1 MVRTDWDRL
10 LSVNASS
17 LTDEEIED
25 LFPAV
30 VRCDAE
36 EIADIHG
43 LRTLVRLS
51 QEMLTYKDNQISKN
65 KIIFIDEIKL
75 FLLIIYTHFLFS
87 SIIYMIIILTDHGT
101 TAVKQENDD
110 FIDTDLKKHSD
121 AQGKSEK
128 VKTLMAELENLD
140 KENESLKEQLTTL
153 KDEMEDA
160 TEKMNEVTEELRL
173 AQIKIVEY
181 KEKIL
186 KLEQENAALVIQIE
200 ELTVQQVDRDK
211 LLDEFGVAID
221 ARISEWK
228 DVLDEKDMEITRL
241 KESLSHSLM
250 QSITS
255 VKEENKTQI
264 VQLNDEIVRR
274 DAIIAELQTKL
285 SEAVVEI
292 NESAALIEKLKGET
306 HGSVKSDKRKEQKN
320 LLKKIQIANEKI
332 SNLENVL
339 SQAQD
344 DATSQSSKLCEV
356 LSTLKKYED
365 GNQALAK
372 ALNEIKE
379 LKIKIDHKNEHIEDL
394 ANVINKL
401 EMLNSYQEME
411 ILTLREKL
419 GIPEDESISIK
430 NVVTKRKE
438 ESKKMEELIQ
448 QNKSLIEE
456 NLELKSDIR
465 MLKYKLSKSEKLDI
479 SNNLDNSS
487 NQFLHSTKLMESENM
502 KISSKIDISEV
513 NQNIQIL
520 IEENE
525 ALRTGMHEIM
535 DSIRNQDGKSEVE
548 IQSSTLER
556 LLEALDVRHL
566 AGWYHPAMRLQE
578 HLNVY
583 YYVIY
588 RKELQRKDNILQDL
602 AVNKDIDFEKLYE
615 KHGEDE
621 VITMYLAEM
630 KVLQMAYKN
639 ETEEWEKQKDLL
651 VQENNELTDE
661 IDGLKKQLEIYKKNW
676 QIIEDGD
683 DEAQK
688 AFAAKTTEYA
698 NTANEIIVM
707 NRKNASLQQLLNKET
722 NRLYEYQKE
731 IIKKESDFN
740 KTLTEANKYS
750 KTLLSEISLLQSNL
764 YNSVSAIVHNEL
776 KEKYEELNIRHHAL
790 LETVMVSPS
799 SNEIL
804 SLKTEIEAIRQ
815 EKRQLIEDSRKTD
828 YESDDYLQ
836 QRLKEIETKEL
847 IERQRADQMAR
858 LLEISQTQLTKYEDN
873 VKQLSISNSELQER
887 LIEIHKTLSKKITLQ
902 ETVQT
907 DDNHI
912 QELQNEKKQLFIENK
927 SLKKMLHISEEE
939 ARLQYSLNSLQT
951 LELDS
956 LRHQILDLQA
966 VSEDK
971 ATISRLDFE
980 LTSKKIS
987 EMELSTQKTR
997 LQNELSCAQ
1006 EEFNN
1011 LKQKYEEMHSYVQDY
1026 RKQCDNRCKYYID
1039 IIYFLQCQY
1048 AGSTS
1053 ISTLEKVITLAAKLK
1068 IDRQNIDAEL
1078 QNAKKCHEDIQYEQQ
1093 YLSARL
1099 AIVERL
1105 KDMLEHQIG
1114 AGSVQ
1119 NIMEHYAETSQQTLS
1134 DFKYK
1139 RRITHLEYELQIA
1152 NSKFNEYESVI
1163 NSMEQDMLNIQRAW
1177 CPQQEH
1183 QTRITIPNFETK
1195 SIQVTMETQVVSV
1208 QTDPYICCLNK
1219 KVDETAKETDKE
1231 INKETNKETVI
1242 FQDIQEP
1249 IKSSEFIKSSETT
1262 EKTFREVGNNT
1273 EKSTSSAMLNEQLDQ
1288 ALKLASEHS
1297 AMLVKCESQLSEY
1310 KSKVDALNKV
1320 ITEKDSQYQAKVDTL
1335 NKAIEEKDSHLA
1347 QKQNVLDELMTQPRV
1362 ASTDCAL
1369 KSMINSL
1376 QKLINQKEETIL
1388 RYQNLLK
1395 EDRDEH
1401 SRAASR
1407 FQDEI
1412 KNLHDHILAMQGK
1425 IQKSEDSVVTIKN
1438 VFEKPSTF
1446 DETTAR
1452 SNVVQEEE
1460 IARLHE
1466 KVSTFEAELNISKEL
1481 SERWHRLAEERLKHM
1496 DCMRERLEQQH
1507 KNELESYRSEL
1518 NKWHSEADVLRQQLS
1533 ENRMLLTKGNIS
1545 LMKELQDKDDKIHEL
1560 TLICQQLQ
1568 NEVELIESANRSH
1581 QVMVHTRG
1589 DMKIHESTHN
1599 NQRDQIQ
1606 QQNQMDVLRRQLQSL
1621 MEKEKIYKNEIT
1633 DLKQQLSRRYM
1644 AIKAQERKT
1653 SQREMQLERK
1663 VTTLEE
1669 ELHKT
1674 KTQLDRENLAQGAKR
1689 AKTAE
1694 ELLLWEK
1701 QKKWQQTAEKLKE
1714 KLKEKT
1720 DEYEK
1725 LLANYEKLRSVVS
1738 CMEREKWH
1746 LRSKLKV
1753 ESDTV
1758 SGRPI
1763 SNIQYN
1769 TVEEQL
1775 EKECR
1780 ILRERVKE
1788 LTDRLEKESNEHL
1801 MLEIAEL
1808 KRHNTAL
1815 EAVSQV
1821 SILII
1826 LYFYCEC
1833 TIFITFYYNAILQ
1846 GNTNVISQ
1854 LEKLEMTKDVL
1865 EKMNLKLESENFELR
1880 LELERA
1886 NSDTPGLRE
1895 KVEHLEKYIQLLK
1908 AEKSSDSTPRSSEK
1922 ELPESNKKSIFE
1934 MEKTIFTLKR
1944 IIEKLQAENKRLK
1957 FNSKKTHLLVNKGKT
1972 NIIEGSTL
1980 FQRQYEE
1987 SQKRVISL
1995 EADLRLAEQRVIML
2009 ESAHKEDDNG
2019 DFRIL
2024 KQQLIHKSE
2033 LLNKVKQLLTRAAIN
2048 EKTLRQRVQQLESK
2062 QTLSVIPECYV
2073 TPSTPQ

>member
-30 VRCDAE
+30 VRCDVD

-51 QEMLTYKDNQISKN
+51 QEMLTYKDNQV
-65 KIIFIDEIKL
+65 EA
-75 FLLIIYTHFLFS
+75 LLIECGELKE
-87 SIIYMIIILTDHGT
+87 MIASLRPETAKRKIKDRGT
-101 TAVKQENDD
+101 TAVKQENDG
-110 FIDTDLKKHSD
+110 FIRDTDLKKHSD
-121 AQGKSEK
+121 TQGKSEK

-339 SQAQD
+339 SQTQD

-448 QNKSLIEE
+448 QNKNLIEE

-578 HLNVY
+578 HLNV
-583 YYVIY
+583 VQGSNAELRSQLKTL

-621 VITMYLAEM
+621 VITMYLTEM

-639 ETEEWEKQKDLL
+639 ETEEWGKQKDLL
-651 VQENNELTDE
+651 IQENNELTDE

-731 IIKKESDFN
+731 TIKKESDFN

-790 LETVMVSPS
+790 LETVMVSPN

-927 SLKKMLHISEEE
+927 NLKKMLHISEEE

-1105 KDMLEHQIG
+1105 KDMLEQQIG

-1195 SIQVTMETQVVSV
+1195 SIQVTIETQVVSV

-1231 INKETNKETVI
+1231 TNKETNKEINKETNKKTVI

-1249 IKSSEFIKSSETT
+1249 IKSSELIKSSETT

-1273 EKSTSSAMLNEQLDQ
+1273 EESNPSSMLNEQLDQ

-1320 ITEKDSQYQAKVDTL
+1320 ITEKDSQYQAKLDTL

-1369 KSMINSL
+1369 KSTINSL

-1407 FQDEI
+1407 FQEEI

-1425 IQKSEDSVVTIKN
+1425 IQKSEDSVITIKN

-1452 SNVVQEEE
+1452 SSVVQEEE

-1507 KNELESYRSEL
+1507 KNELESYRDEL

-1560 TLICQQLQ
+1560 TLVCQQLQ

-1581 QVMVHTRG
+1581 QVMIHTRG
-1589 DMKIHESTHN
+1589 DMKIHESMHN
-1599 NQRDQIQ
+1599 NQRDQI

-1644 AIKAQERKT
+1644 AIKAQEKKT

-1674 KTQLDRENLAQGAKR
+1674 KTQLDRENLAQEAKR

-1753 ESDTV
+1753 ESDTA
-1758 SGRPI
+1758 SGRLI

-1815 EAVSQV
+1815 EAVSQ
-1821 SILII
+1821 
-1826 LYFYCEC
+1826 
-1833 TIFITFYYNAILQ
+1833 
-1846 GNTNVISQ
+1846 GNSNVISQ

-1880 LELERA
+1880 LELKRA

-1972 NIIEGSTL
+1972 NIIEGNTL

-1995 EADLRLAEQRVIML
+1995 EADLRLAEQRVTML

-2033 LLNKVKQLLTRAAIN
+2033 LLNKVKQLLTKAAIN

>member
-17 LTDEEIED
+17 LTDEEIEN

-51 QEMLTYKDNQISKN
+51 QEMLTYKDNQV
-65 KIIFIDEIKL
+65 EA
-75 FLLIIYTHFLFS
+75 LLIECGELKE
-87 SIIYMIIILTDHGT
+87 MIASLRPE
-101 TAVKQENDD
+101 TAKRK
-110 FIDTDLKKHSD
+110 IKHNF
-121 AQGKSEK
+121 
-128 VKTLMAELENLD
+128 NLD
-140 KENESLKEQLTTL
+140 KKNESLKEQLTTL

-274 DAIIAELQTKL
+274 DTNIAELQTKL

-379 LKIKIDHKNEHIEDL
+379 LKIKIDYKNEHIEDL
-394 ANVINKL
+394 ANVINKV

-578 HLNVY
+578 HLNV
-583 YYVIY
+583 VQGSSAELRSQLKTL

-602 AVNKDIDFEKLYE
+602 AVNKDIDFDKLYE

-698 NTANEIIVM
+698 NTANEIIIM

-887 LIEIHKTLSKKITLQ
+887 LIEIHKTLSQKITLQ

-1078 QNAKKCHEDIQYEQQ
+1078 QNAKKCHEGIQYEQQ

-1105 KDMLEHQIG
+1105 KDMLEQQIG

-1119 NIMEHYAETSQQTLS
+1119 NIMEHYAETSHQTLS

-1231 INKETNKETVI
+1231 INKETNKEIVI

-1249 IKSSEFIKSSETT
+1249 IKSSELIKSSETT

-1347 QKQNVLDELMTQPRV
+1347 QKQSVLDELMTQPRV

-1369 KSMINSL
+1369 KSTINSL

-1425 IQKSEDSVVTIKN
+1425 IQKSEDSGVTIKN

-1606 QQNQMDVLRRQLQSL
+1606 QQNQIDVLRRQLQSL

-1644 AIKAQERKT
+1644 AIKTQEKKT

-1674 KTQLDRENLAQGAKR
+1674 KTQLDRENLAQEAKR

-1808 KRHNTAL
+1808 KQHNTAL

-1957 FNSKKTHLLVNKGKT
+1957 FNSKKTHLLVNKEKT

-1995 EADLRLAEQRVIML
+1995 EADLRLAEQRVFML

>member
-1 MVRTDWDRL
+1 MVRTDWDRI

-30 VRCDAE
+30 VRCDVD

-51 QEMLTYKDNQISKN
+51 QEMLTYKDNQV
-65 KIIFIDEIKL
+65 EA
-75 FLLIIYTHFLFS
+75 LLLECGELKETIASLRPE
-87 SIIYMIIILTDHGT
+87 
-101 TAVKQENDD
+101 TAKRKTKD
-110 FIDTDLKKHSD
+110 DLKRHSD

-140 KENESLKEQLTTL
+140 KESESLKKQLTTL
-153 KDEMEDA
+153 KNEMEDA
-160 TEKMNEVTEELRL
+160 TEKIDEVTEELRL
-173 AQIKIVEY
+173 AQIKSIEY

-200 ELTVQQVDRDK
+200 ELTAQQVDRDK
-211 LLDEFGVAID
+211 LLDEFGIAID

-228 DVLDEKDMEITRL
+228 GILDEKDMEITRL
-241 KESLSHSLM
+241 KESLSHFLM

-274 DAIIAELQTKL
+274 DAIISELQTKL

-306 HGSVKSDKRKEQKN
+306 HKSAKSDKRKEQKN
-320 LLKKIQIANEKI
+320 LLKRIQIANEKI
-332 SNLENVL
+332 SNLENAL

-356 LSTLKKYED
+356 LSTLKEYED

-379 LKIKIDHKNEHIEDL
+379 LRIKIDQKNEHIEDL

-419 GIPEDESISIK
+419 GIPESESISIK
-430 NVVTKRKE
+430 SVVAKRKE
-438 ESKKMEELIQ
+438 ESKKMEEFIQ
-448 QNKSLIEE
+448 QNKNLIEE

-465 MLKYKLSKSEKLDI
+465 MLKYKLNKSEKLDI
-479 SNNLDNSS
+479 SNSLGDSS
-487 NQFLHSTKLMESENM
+487 NQFLHSTKLVEAENLQ
-502 KISSKIDISEV
+502 ISSKIDISEV

-578 HLNVY
+578 HLNV
-583 YYVIY
+583 VQGSNAELRSQLKML

-602 AVNKDIDFEKLYE
+602 AANKDIDFEKLYE

-630 KVLQMAYKN
+630 KALQMAYKN
-639 ETEEWEKQKDLL
+639 ETEEWEKQKDLII
-651 VQENNELTDE
+651 QENNELKDE

-688 AFAAKTTEYA
+688 AFATKTKEYA
-698 NTANEIIVM
+698 DIANEIIVK
-707 NRKNASLQQLLNKET
+707 NRKNASLRQLLNKET

-740 KTLTEANKYS
+740 RTLTEANKYS
-750 KTLLSEISLLQSNL
+750 KMLLSEISLLQSNL
-764 YNSVSAIVHNEL
+764 YNSVSLIVHNEL
-776 KEKYEELNIRHHAL
+776 KEKYGELNIRHHVL

-799 SNEIL
+799 SNEIS
-804 SLKTEIEAIRQ
+804 SLKSEIEAIRW
-815 EKRQLIEDSRKTD
+815 EKNQLIDDSRKTD
-828 YESDDYLQ
+828 YENNDSLQ
-836 QRLKEIETKEL
+836 QKLKEIEAKEL
-847 IERQRADQMAR
+847 IGRQRADKMAR

-873 VKQLSISNSELQER
+873 VKQLSVSNSELQER
-887 LIEIHKTLSKKITLQ
+887 LIEVHKALSQKITLQ
-902 ETVQT
+902 EIIQS
-907 DDNHI
+907 DDNRT
-912 QELQNEKKQLFIENK
+912 QELQNENKQLFIENK
-927 SLKKMLHISEEE
+927 NLKKMLQISEEE

-987 EMELSTQKTR
+987 EMELSTQKAR
-997 LQNELSCAQ
+997 LENELSCVQ
-1006 EEFNN
+1006 EELNT
-1011 LKQKYEEMHSYVQDY
+1011 LKNKYEEMRGYVRDY
-1026 RKQCDNRCKYYID
+1026 RKQCDNRCKYYVD

-1078 QNAKKCHEDIQYEQQ
+1078 QNAKKCHEDNKYEQQ
-1093 YLSARL
+1093 YLSVRL
-1099 AIVERL
+1099 EIVERL
-1105 KDMLEHQIG
+1105 KDILEQQIG

-1139 RRITHLEYELQIA
+1139 RKITHLEHELQIA

-1163 NSMEQDMLNIQRAW
+1163 NSMEQDMLNNQRAW

-1208 QTDPYICCLNK
+1208 QTDPYICCLNNK
-1219 KVDETAKETDKE
+1219 NGDTPKETEKKTDEE
-1231 INKETNKETVI
+1231 IVI
-1242 FQDIQEP
+1242 FKDIP
-1249 IKSSEFIKSSETT
+1249 KPIKSSETT
-1262 EKTFREVGNNT
+1262 GKTFREVGNNT
-1273 EKSTSSAMLNEQLDQ
+1273 EESASSTILNEQLNQ
-1288 ALKLASEHS
+1288 ALKLASERS
-1297 AMLVKCESQLSEY
+1297 AMLVKCESQLAEY

-1320 ITEKDSQYQAKVDTL
+1320 IMEKDLQHQAKVDTL
-1335 NKAIEEKDSHLA
+1335 NKAIEERNLQYVTKVDTLSKTIEEKDSHLA
-1347 QKQNVLDELMTQPRV
+1347 QKQNVLDELMIQPRV
-1362 ASTDCAL
+1362 TNIDCADKLAL
-1369 KSMINSL
+1369 KSTINSL

-1388 RYQNLLK
+1388 RYQKLLK

-1401 SRAASR
+1401 SQAACR

-1412 KNLHDHILAMQGK
+1412 KSLHDHILAMQSK
-1425 IQKSEDSVVTIKN
+1425 IRKNEDSVVTVKN
-1438 VFEKPSTF
+1438 VFEKTSTF

-1452 SNVVQEEE
+1452 SSAVQEEE

-1481 SERWHRLAEERLKHM
+1481 SERWHRLAEERLKYM
-1496 DCMRERLEQQH
+1496 DRMRERLEQQH
-1507 KNELESYRSEL
+1507 KNELDSYRGES
-1518 NKWHSEADVLRQQLS
+1518 NKWQSEADVLRQQLS

-1545 LMKELQDKDDKIHEL
+1545 LMKELQDKDDKIYEL
-1560 TLICQQLQ
+1560 TLACQQLQ

-1581 QVMVHTRG
+1581 QVTIHTRG
-1589 DMKIHESTHN
+1589 DMKTHESMHN
-1599 NQRDQIQ
+1599 IHRDQIQ
-1606 QQNQMDVLRRQLQSL
+1606 QQTQIDVLRRQLQSL
-1621 MEKEKIYKNEIT
+1621 IEKEKMYKNEIA

-1644 AIKAQERKT
+1644 AIKSQEKKT
-1653 SQREMQLERK
+1653 SQREIQLERK
-1663 VTTLEE
+1663 VATLEE

-1674 KTQLDRENLAQGAKR
+1674 KTQLNREYLAQEAKR

-1694 ELLLWEK
+1694 ELSLWEK

-1714 KLKEKT
+1714 KLKERT
-1720 DEYEK
+1720 NEYEK
-1725 LLANYEKLRSVVS
+1725 LLANHEKLRSVVS

-1746 LRSKLKV
+1746 LKSKLKL

-1758 SGRPI
+1758 SGISSGRPI
-1763 SNIQYN
+1763 SSTLHN

-1801 MLEIAEL
+1801 MLEVAEL
-1808 KRHNTAL
+1808 KRHNAAL
-1815 EAVSQV
+1815 EAVS
-1821 SILII
+1821 
-1826 LYFYCEC
+1826 
-1833 TIFITFYYNAILQ
+1833 Q

-1895 KVEHLEKYIQLLK
+1895 KVEHLEKYITLLK
-1908 AEKSSDSTPRSSEK
+1908 AEKSSDSSPRSSEK
-1922 ELPESNKKSIFE
+1922 ELPESNNKKSTFE

-1957 FNSKKTHLLVNKGKT
+1957 LNSKKTHLLVNKGKK
-1972 NIIEGSTL
+1972 NITEGDTL

-1995 EADLRLAEQRVIML
+1995 EADLRLAEQRVAML
-2009 ESAHKEDDNG
+2009 EKAHKEDDNG

-2033 LLNKVKQLLTRAAIN
+2033 LLNKVKQLLTRAAKN
-2048 EKTLRQRVQQLESK
+2048 EKTLRQRVQQLESE
-2062 QTLSVIPECYV
+2062 QTLSVIPEYYV
-2073 TPSTPQ
+2073 TPPTPQ

>member
-1 MVRTDWDRL
+1 MVRTDWDRI

-25 LFPAV
+25 LFPTV
-30 VRCDAE
+30 VRCDVD

-51 QEMLTYKDNQISKN
+51 QEMLTYKDNQVEALLLECGELKETIASLRPETAKR
-65 KIIFIDEIKL
+65 KL
-75 FLLIIYTHFLFS
+75 K
-87 SIIYMIIILTDHGT
+87 DRG
-101 TAVKQENDD
+101 AVKQENDG
-110 FIDTDLKKHSD
+110 FARDTDLRGHSD
-121 AQGKSEK
+121 SQDKSKK

-140 KENESLKEQLTTL
+140 KENEILKEQLTTL
-153 KDEMEDA
+153 RDEMEDA
-160 TEKMNEVTEELRL
+160 TEKMNEMTEELCS
-173 AQIKIVEY
+173 AQVKTVEY

-200 ELTVQQVDRDK
+200 EVTAQQIDRDK
-211 LLDEFGVAID
+211 MLDEFGVAID
-221 ARISEWK
+221 ARITEWK
-228 DVLDEKDMEITRL
+228 GVLDEKDMEIARL

-250 QSITS
+250 QSVTS
-255 VKEENKTQI
+255 AKEENKTHI
-264 VQLNDEIVRR
+264 THLNDEVARR

-292 NESAALIEKLKGET
+292 NESAALIEKLKGDAHE
-306 HGSVKSDKRKEQKN
+306 SVKGDKRKEQKS

-332 SNLENVL
+332 SKLENAL

-344 DATSQSSKLCEV
+344 DATSQSSKLCEA

-394 ANVINKL
+394 TNVINKL

-419 GIPEDESISIK
+419 GIPEDESISIES
-430 NVVTKRKE
+430 VVAKRKE
-438 ESKKMEELIQ
+438 ESKKIEELIR
-448 QNKSLIEE
+448 QNKNLVEE
-456 NLELKSDIR
+456 NLELKSDMR
-465 MLKYKLSKSEKLDI
+465 VLKYKLSKSEKIIDI
-479 SNNLDNSS
+479 SDNLDDYS
-487 NQFLHSTKLMESENM
+487 NQFLHSTKLIESEN
-502 KISSKIDISEV
+502 IHLSSKTDISEV
-513 NQNIQIL
+513 NQSIQIL

-578 HLNVY
+578 HLNV
-583 YYVIY
+583 IQGSNAELRSQLKLL
-588 RKELQRKDNILQDL
+588 RKELRRKDNILQNL
-602 AVNKDIDFEKLYE
+602 AANKDIDFEKLYE
-615 KHGEDE
+615 KHGEDDA
-621 VITMYLAEM
+621 ITMYLTEM
-630 KVLQMAYKN
+630 KALQVAYKN
-639 ETEEWEKQKDLL
+639 ETEEWEKQKDSLI
-651 VQENNELTDE
+651 QENNELKDE

-683 DEAQK
+683 DEAQR
-688 AFAAKTTEYA
+688 AFVAKTREYA
-698 NTANEIIVM
+698 DATNEIIVM
-707 NRKNASLQQLLNKET
+707 NRKNDSLQQLLNKET

-731 IIKKESDFN
+731 IIKKEGYFN
-740 KTLTEANKYS
+740 KTLTEASKYS

-764 YNSVSAIVHNEL
+764 CNSVSVIIHNEL
-776 KEKYEELNIRHHAL
+776 KEKYEELSIRHHAL
-790 LETVMVSPS
+790 LEIVIVSPN
-799 SNEIL
+799 SNEIS

-815 EKRQLIEDSRKTD
+815 EKTQLIEDFRKVD
-828 YESDDYLQ
+828 DCGSDDSLQ
-836 QRLKEIETKEL
+836 QRLKQIEAKEL
-847 IERQRADQMAR
+847 TERQRADQMAR
-858 LLEISQTQLTKYEDN
+858 LLDISQTQLTKYEDS
-873 VKQLSISNSELQER
+873 VKQLSNSNSELQER
-887 LIEIHKTLSKKITLQ
+887 LIEVHKTLSEKIALQ

-907 DDNHI
+907 DDNRI
-912 QELQNEKKQLFIENK
+912 QELQKEKTQLFIENE
-927 SLKKMLHISEEE
+927 SLKKMLQISEEE

-987 EMELSTQKTR
+987 EMELSAEKTR
-997 LQNELSCAQ
+997 LQNELSCVRQ
-1006 EEFNN
+1006 ELDNSN
-1011 LKQKYEEMHSYVQDY
+1011 RKYEEMRGYVQDY
-1026 RKQCDNRCKYYID
+1026 RKQCDSRCRYYID

-1048 AGSTS
+1048 VGSTS
-1053 ISTLEKVITLAAKLK
+1053 ISALEKVITLAAKLK
-1068 IDRQNIDAEL
+1068 RDRQNIDEEM
-1078 QNAKKCHEDIQYEQQ
+1078 QKTKNCHEDVKYEQQ
-1093 YLSARL
+1093 CLSARL
-1099 AIVERL
+1099 EIVERL
-1105 KDMLEHQIG
+1105 KDMLEQQIG

-1119 NIMEHYAETSQQTLS
+1119 NIMEHYAATSQQTLS

-1139 RRITHLEYELQIA
+1139 RRIAHLEHELQIA

-1163 NSMEQDMLNIQRAW
+1163 NSMEQDMLNIQKAW

-1183 QTRITIPNFETK
+1183 QTRITTPNFETK
-1195 SIQVTMETQVVSV
+1195 FTQVTMETQVVSV
-1208 QTDPYICCLNK
+1208 QTDPYICCLNG
-1219 KVDETAKETDKE
+1219 KVKD
-1231 INKETNKETVI
+1231 TNKETVVSK
-1242 FQDIQEP
+1242 DIQKS
-1249 IKSSEFIKSSETT
+1249 IKLNGTT
-1262 EKTFREVGNNT
+1262 EKTYREVGNNT
-1273 EKSTSSAMLNEQLDQ
+1273 EESAISEIPNEQMDQ
-1288 ALKLASEHS
+1288 ALKLASERS
-1297 AMLVKCESQLSEY
+1297 AMLVKCESQLAEY
-1310 KSKVDALNKV
+1310 KAKVDALNKA
-1320 ITEKDSQYQAKVDTL
+1320 ITEKDSQYRANVVTLNKAIEERNVQYQTRIDTL

-1347 QKQNVLDELMTQPRV
+1347 QKQSVHDELVSQPRV
-1362 ASTDCAL
+1362 ANTDCADKLAL
-1369 KSMINSL
+1369 KSTINSL
-1376 QKLINQKEETIL
+1376 QKLITQKEETIL

-1412 KNLHDHILAMQGK
+1412 KSLHDHILAMQGK
-1425 IQKSEDSVVTIKN
+1425 IRKTEDPVVIMKN
-1438 VFEKPSTF
+1438 AFEKTPTF
-1446 DETTAR
+1446 DETATR
-1452 SNVVQEEE
+1452 SSAAQEEE
-1460 IARLHE
+1460 IARLRE
-1466 KVSTFEAELNISKEL
+1466 KVSTFEAELNISREL

-1496 DCMRERLEQQH
+1496 DRMRERSEQQH
-1507 KNELESYRSEL
+1507 KNELESYRGEL
-1518 NKWHSEADVLRQQLS
+1518 NKWQSEADVLRQQLS

-1545 LMKELQDKDDKIHEL
+1545 LMKELQDKDDKVHEL
-1560 TLICQQLQ
+1560 TLACQQLE
-1568 NEVELIESANRSH
+1568 NEVELIESANRPH
-1581 QVMVHTRG
+1581 QMIVHSRG
-1589 DMKIHESTHN
+1589 DMKVHEITHSSH
-1599 NQRDQIQ
+1599 RDQMQ

-1621 MEKEKIYKNEIT
+1621 MEKEKMYKCEIT

-1644 AIKAQERKT
+1644 AVKTQEKKT
-1653 SQREMQLERK
+1653 SQRETQLERK
-1663 VTTLEE
+1663 VASLEE

-1674 KTQLDRENLAQGAKR
+1674 KTQLDREYLAQEAKR

-1694 ELLLWEK
+1694 ELSLWEK

-1725 LLANYEKLRSVVS
+1725 LLTNYEKLRSVVS

-1746 LRSKLKV
+1746 LRSKLKL
-1753 ESDTV
+1753 ESDTISGTS

-1763 SNIQYN
+1763 SNIQSN
-1769 TVEEQL
+1769 VEEQL

-1780 ILRERVKE
+1780 LLRERVKE

-1815 EAVSQV
+1815 EAVSQ
-1821 SILII
+1821 
-1826 LYFYCEC
+1826 
-1833 TIFITFYYNAILQ
+1833 
-1846 GNTNVISQ
+1846 GNTCVINQ

-1880 LELERA
+1880 LELEKS
-1886 NSDTPGLRE
+1886 NSDAPGLRE
-1895 KVEHLEKYIQLLK
+1895 KIEHLEKYIKLLK
-1908 AEKSSDSTPRSSEK
+1908 VEKSSDSTPRSSEK
-1922 ELPESNKKSIFE
+1922 ELPESSNKKSTFE

-1957 FNSKKTHLLVNKGKT
+1957 FNSKKNHFLGKT
-1972 NIIEGSTL
+1972 NIIEGDTL

-1987 SQKRVISL
+1987 SQTRVVSL
-1995 EADLRLAEQRVIML
+1995 EADLQLAEQRIAML
-2009 ESAHKEDDNG
+2009 EKAQKEDDNG
-2019 DFRIL
+2019 DLRIL
-2024 KQQLIHKSE
+2024 KQQLSHKSE
-2033 LLNKVKQLLTRAAIN
+2033 LLDKVKQLLTRAAIN

-2062 QTLSVIPECYV
+2062 QTLSTIPECYV
-2073 TPSTPQ
+2073 TPPTPQ

>member
-1 MVRTDWDRL
+1 MVRTDWDRI

-30 VRCDAE
+30 VRCDVD
-36 EIADIHG
+36 EIADTHG

-51 QEMLTYKDNQISKN
+51 QEMLTYKDNQVEALLLECGELKETIASLRPETAKR
-65 KIIFIDEIKL
+65 KIKDRGMV
-75 FLLIIYTHFLFS
+75 
-87 SIIYMIIILTDHGT
+87 SI
-101 TAVKQENDD
+101 KQENDS
-110 FIDTDLKKHSD
+110 FTKDTDLRKYSD
-121 AQGKSEK
+121 TQGKSEK
-128 VKTLMAELENLD
+128 IKTLMAELETLD
-140 KENESLKEQLTTL
+140 KENEILKEQLTTL

-160 TEKMNEVTEELRL
+160 TEKMNEMTEELRS
-173 AQIKIVEY
+173 AQVKTVEY

-186 KLEQENAALVIQIE
+186 KLEQENTALIIQIE
-200 ELTVQQVDRDK
+200 DVTALQVDRDK
-211 LLDEFGVAID
+211 MLDEFGIAID

-228 DVLDEKDMEITRL
+228 GVLDEKDAEITRL

-255 VKEENKTQI
+255 AKEENKTQI
-264 VQLNDEIVRR
+264 VHLNDEIARR
-274 DAIIAELQTKL
+274 DTVIAELQTKL

-292 NESAALIEKLKGET
+292 NESAALIEKLKGEA
-306 HGSVKSDKRKEQKN
+306 HESVKSDKRKEQKS

-332 SNLENVL
+332 SNLENAL

-344 DATSQSSKLCEV
+344 DAKSQSSKLCEV
-356 LSTLKKYED
+356 LSTLKEYED
-365 GNQALAK
+365 GNQALSK

-394 ANVINKL
+394 TNVINKL

-419 GIPEDESISIK
+419 GLPEDESISIK
-430 NVVTKRKE
+430 SIVAKRKE
-438 ESKKMEELIQ
+438 ESKKMEKLIQ
-448 QNKSLIEE
+448 QNKSLVEE

-465 MLKYKLSKSEKLDI
+465 MLKYKLSKSEKILDI
-479 SNNLDNSS
+479 SDSLGDSS
-487 NQFLHSTKLMESENM
+487 NQFLHSTKLVESENM
-502 KISSKIDISEV
+502 QISSKIDISEV
-513 NQNIQIL
+513 NRNIQIL

-578 HLNVY
+578 HLNV
-583 YYVIY
+583 VQGSNAELRSQLKLL

-602 AVNKDIDFEKLYE
+602 AANKDIDFEKFYE

-630 KVLQMAYKN
+630 KALQTAYKN
-639 ETEEWEKQKDLL
+639 ETDEWEKQKDLL
-651 VQENNELTDE
+651 IQESNELKDE
-661 IDGLKKQLEIYKKNW
+661 IDGLRKQLEIYKKNW
-676 QIIEDGD
+676 QIIENGD

-688 AFAAKTTEYA
+688 AFAAKTREFVDA
-698 NTANEIIVM
+698 ANERVVM
-707 NRKNASLQQLLNKET
+707 NRKNVSLQQLLNKET

-731 IIKKESDFN
+731 IIKKEGDFN
-740 KTLTEANKYS
+740 RALTEANKYS
-750 KTLLSEISLLQSNL
+750 KTLLSELSLLQSNL
-764 YNSVSAIVHNEL
+764 SNSVSVIVHNEL
-776 KEKYEELNIRHHAL
+776 KEKYEELNMRHHAL
-790 LETVMVSPS
+790 LETAMISPNF
-799 SNEIL
+799 NEMS
-804 SLKTEIEAIRQ
+804 SLKAEIEAIRQ
-815 EKRQLIEDSRKTD
+815 EKIQLIQDSRKAD
-828 YESDDYLQ
+828 DCVSDDSLQ
-836 QRLKEIETKEL
+836 QKLKEIEAKES

-873 VKQLSISNSELQER
+873 VKQLSVSNSELQER
-887 LIEIHKTLSKKITLQ
+887 LIEVHKTLSKNIMLQ
-902 ETVQT
+902 ETVQM
-907 DDNHI
+907 DDNRIH
-912 QELQNEKKQLFIENK
+912 ELQNEKTKLFVENQ
-927 SLKKMLHISEEE
+927 SLKKMLQISEEE

-987 EMELSTQKTR
+987 EMELSAQKTR
-997 LQNELSCAQ
+997 LQNELSCVRQ
-1006 EEFNN
+1006 ELDNS
-1011 LKQKYEEMHSYVQDY
+1011 KKRYEEMRGYVQDY
-1026 RKQCDNRCKYYID
+1026 RKQCDNRCKYYTD

-1068 IDRQNIDAEL
+1068 TDRQNIDAEM
-1078 QNAKKCHEDIQYEQQ
+1078 QKTKKCHEDIKYEQQ

-1099 AIVERL
+1099 EIVERL
-1105 KDMLEHQIG
+1105 KDMLEQQIG

-1139 RRITHLEYELQIA
+1139 RRITHLEHELQIA

-1177 CPQQEH
+1177 CPLQEQQA
-1183 QTRITIPNFETK
+1183 RINQITSNLEAK

-1208 QTDPYICCLNK
+1208 QTDPYICCLSK
-1219 KVDETAKETDKE
+1219 KTEEATKETDKE
-1231 INKETNKETVI
+1231 TVVSKDSKEYS
-1242 FQDIQEP
+1242 
-1249 IKSSEFIKSSETT
+1249 KSSEIT
-1262 EKTFREVGNNT
+1262 EKTFREVGSNT
-1273 EKSTSSAMLNEQLDQ
+1273 EETASSILNEQLDQ
-1288 ALKLASEHS
+1288 TLKLASERS
-1297 AMLVKCESQLSEY
+1297 AMLVKCQSQLTEY
-1310 KSKVDALNKV
+1310 KAKVDALNKA
-1320 ITEKDSQYQAKVDTL
+1320 IAEKDSQYQSKIATLNKAIEERDSQYQVEVDTL
-1335 NKAIEEKDSHLA
+1335 NKAIEEKDSYLA
-1347 QKQNVLDELMTQPRV
+1347 QKQDVLDELMTQPQV
-1362 ASTDCAL
+1362 ANTDSADKLAL
-1369 KSMINSL
+1369 KSTINSL
-1376 QKLINQKEETIL
+1376 QKLIQQKEETIL

-1425 IQKSEDSVVTIKN
+1425 IRKSEDSVVTIKN
-1438 VFEKPSTF
+1438 VVEKTSTF
-1446 DETTAR
+1446 DGITTR
-1452 SNVVQEEE
+1452 SSAMQEEE

-1466 KVSTFEAELNISKEL
+1466 KVSTLEAELNISKEL
-1481 SERWHRLAEERLKHM
+1481 SERWHQLADERLMHM
-1496 DCMRERLEQQH
+1496 DRMRERLEQQH
-1507 KNELESYRSEL
+1507 KNELESYRGEL
-1518 NKWHSEADVLRQQLS
+1518 NKWQSEADVLRQQLS

-1560 TLICQQLQ
+1560 TLACQQLQ
-1568 NEVELIESANRSH
+1568 NEVELIESANRS
-1581 QVMVHTRG
+1581 QQMIVYTRG
-1589 DMKIHESTHN
+1589 DMKAHETAHSSH
-1599 NQRDQIQ
+1599 RDQTQ
-1606 QQNQMDVLRRQLQSL
+1606 QQNQVDVLRRQIQSL
-1621 MEKEKIYKNEIT
+1621 MEKEKMYKYEIT

-1644 AIKAQERKT
+1644 AIKTQEKKI
-1653 SQREMQLERK
+1653 SQRETQLERK
-1663 VTTLEE
+1663 VTALEE

-1674 KTQLDRENLAQGAKR
+1674 KTQLDREYLAQGAKR

-1694 ELLLWEK
+1694 ELSLWEK

-1714 KLKEKT
+1714 KLKGKT

-1738 CMEREKWH
+1738 CMEREKWY
-1746 LRSKLKV
+1746 LRSKLKF
-1753 ESDTV
+1753 EGDTLSGTL

-1763 SNIQYN
+1763 SNIQRN

-1780 ILRERVKE
+1780 ILRDRVKE

-1808 KRHNTAL
+1808 KRHNAAL
-1815 EAVSQV
+1815 EAVSQ
-1821 SILII
+1821 
-1826 LYFYCEC
+1826 
-1833 TIFITFYYNAILQ
+1833 
-1846 GNTNVISQ
+1846 GNTCVISQ
-1854 LEKLEMTKDVL
+1854 LEKLEMAKDVL
-1865 EKMNLKLESENFELR
+1865 EKMNIKLESENFELR
-1880 LELERA
+1880 LALERA

-1895 KVEHLEKYIQLLK
+1895 KVDHLEKYIKLLK

-1922 ELPESNKKSIFE
+1922 ELPESSNKKPIFE

-1957 FNSKKTHLLVNKGKT
+1957 LNSKKNHFIANQGK
-1972 NIIEGSTL
+1972 NIEGGL

-1987 SQKRVISL
+1987 SQKRVVSL
-1995 EADLRLAEQRVIML
+1995 EADLRLAEQRVAML
-2009 ESAHKEDDNG
+2009 EEAQKEDDNG

-2024 KQQLIHKSE
+2024 KQQLMHKSE
-2033 LLNKVKQLLTRAAIN
+2033 LLDKMKQLLTRAAIN

-2062 QTLSVIPECYV
+2062 QTLSTIPECYV
-2073 TPSTPQ
+2073 TPPTPQ

>member
-1 MVRTDWDRL
+1 MVRTDWDRI

-25 LFPAV
+25 LFPTV
-30 VRCDAE
+30 VRCDVD
-36 EIADIHG
+36 EIADVHG

-51 QEMLTYKDNQISKN
+51 QEMLTYKDNQVEALLLECGELKETIASKR
-65 KIIFIDEIKL
+65 KIEDR
-75 FLLIIYTHFLFS
+75 
-87 SIIYMIIILTDHGT
+87 D
-101 TAVKQENDD
+101 AVRQENDS
-110 FIDTDLKKHSD
+110 FARDTNLRGYSD
-121 AQGKSEK
+121 VHGKSEK

-140 KENESLKEQLTTL
+140 KENEILKEQLTTL
-153 KDEMEDA
+153 RDEMEDA
-160 TEKMNEVTEELRL
+160 TEKMNEMTEELCS
-173 AQIKIVEY
+173 AQVKAVEY

-186 KLEQENAALVIQIE
+186 KLEQENIALVTQIE
-200 ELTVQQVDRDK
+200 EITAQQIDRDK
-211 LLDEFGVAID
+211 MLDEFGVAID

-228 DVLDEKDMEITRL
+228 GVLDEKDMEITRL

-264 VQLNDEIVRR
+264 IHLNDEIARR

-292 NESAALIEKLKGET
+292 NESAALMEKLKGDAHEF
-306 HGSVKSDKRKEQKN
+306 VRSDKRKEQKS

-332 SNLENVL
+332 SNLENAL
-339 SQAQD
+339 SQSQD
-344 DATSQSSKLCEV
+344 DAKSQSSKLCEV
-356 LSTLKKYED
+356 LSTLKKYQD
-365 GNQALAK
+365 GNQALAR

-394 ANVINKL
+394 TNVINKL

-430 NVVTKRKE
+430 SVVAKRKE
-438 ESKKMEELIQ
+438 ESKKLEELVR
-448 QNKSLIEE
+448 QNKNLVAE
-456 NLELKSDIR
+456 NLELKSD
-465 MLKYKLSKSEKLDI
+465 
-479 SNNLDNSS
+479 
-487 NQFLHSTKLMESENM
+487 
-502 KISSKIDISEV
+502 
-513 NQNIQIL
+513 IL

-578 HLNVY
+578 HLNV
-583 YYVIY
+583 IQGSNAELRSQLKSL
-588 RKELQRKDNILQDL
+588 RKELQRKDNILRDL
-602 AVNKDIDFEKLYE
+602 AANKDIDFEKLYE
-615 KHGEDE
+615 KHGEEE

-630 KVLQMAYKN
+630 KALQMAYKN
-639 ETEEWEKQKDLL
+639 EIEEWEKQKDLL
-651 VQENNELTDE
+651 VQENNDLKDE
-661 IDGLKKQLEIYKKNW
+661 TDGLKKQLEIYKKNW
-676 QIIEDGD
+676 QILEDGD
-683 DEAQK
+683 DVVQK
-688 AFAAKTTEYA
+688 AFAAKTREYA
-698 NTANEIIVM
+698 NIANEIIVM
-707 NRKNASLQQLLNKET
+707 NRKNASLQQLLDKET
-722 NRLYEYQKE
+722 NRLYEYQKG

-740 KTLTEANKYS
+740 KMLTEANKYS

-764 YNSVSAIVHNEL
+764 CNSVSVIVHNEL
-776 KEKYEELNIRHHAL
+776 KDKYEELSIRHRAL
-790 LETVMVSPS
+790 LETVIVSPN
-799 SNEIL
+799 SNEIT

-815 EKRQLIEDSRKTD
+815 EKNQLIEDLRKA
-828 YESDDYLQ
+828 DDYGGDSSQ
-836 QRLKEIETKEL
+836 QRLKEIEAKEL

-887 LIEIHKTLSKKITLQ
+887 LIEVHKTLSKKIALQ
-902 ETVQT
+902 ETVQI
-907 DDNHI
+907 DDNRI
-912 QELQNEKKQLFIENK
+912 QELQNEKTQLLVENE
-927 SLKKMLHISEEE
+927 SLKKLLQISEEE

-971 ATISRLDFE
+971 ATISLLDFE

-987 EMELSTQKTR
+987 EMELSAQKAR
-997 LQNELSCAQ
+997 LQNELSCVRQ
-1006 EEFNN
+1006 ELDNSS
-1011 LKQKYEEMHSYVQDY
+1011 KKYEEMRGYVQDY
-1026 RKQCDNRCKYYID
+1026 RKQCDNRCGYYVD

-1053 ISTLEKVITLAAKLK
+1053 ISALEKVVTLAAKLK
-1068 IDRQNIDAEL
+1068 VDRQNIDTEMHKT
-1078 QNAKKCHEDIQYEQQ
+1078 KKCHEDIKYEQQ
-1093 YLSARL
+1093 CLSARL
-1099 AIVERL
+1099 EIVERL
-1105 KDMLEHQIG
+1105 KDMLEQQIG
-1114 AGSVQ
+1114 ADSVQ

-1139 RRITHLEYELQIA
+1139 RRIAHLEHELQIA

-1177 CPQQEH
+1177 YPQQEH
-1183 QTRITIPNFETK
+1183 HARISAPNFETK

-1208 QTDPYICCLNK
+1208 QTDPYICCLNQ
-1219 KVDETAKETDKE
+1219 KVEDTTKE
-1231 INKETNKETVI
+1231 IDKETVVSK
-1242 FQDIQEP
+1242 DIQKP
-1249 IKSSEFIKSSETT
+1249 IKPSETTEKTT

-1273 EKSTSSAMLNEQLDQ
+1273 EESASSAILNEQLDE
-1288 ALKLASEHS
+1288 ALKLASERS
-1297 AMLVKCESQLSEY
+1297 AMLVKCESQLAEY
-1310 KSKVDALNKV
+1310 KAKVDALNKA
-1320 ITEKDSQYQAKVDTL
+1320 ITEKDSQYEAKVDTL
-1335 NKAIEEKDSHLA
+1335 NKAIEERNLQYQTKVDNLNKAIEEKDSHLT
-1347 QKQNVLDELMTQPRV
+1347 QKQNVFDELMTQPRI
-1362 ASTDCAL
+1362 ASTDCADKLVL
-1369 KSMINSL
+1369 KSTINSL

-1401 SRAASR
+1401 SRAASQ

-1412 KNLHDHILAMQGK
+1412 KSLHDHILAMQGK
-1425 IQKSEDSVVTIKN
+1425 IRKSEDPAVIIKKA
-1438 VFEKPSTF
+1438 FEKTLAF

-1452 SNVVQEEE
+1452 SSAAQEEE

-1481 SERWHRLAEERLKHM
+1481 SERWHRLAEERLKYM
-1496 DCMRERLEQQH
+1496 DRMRERLEQQH
-1507 KNELESYRSEL
+1507 KNELESYRGEL
-1518 NKWHSEADVLRQQLS
+1518 NKWQSEADVLRQQLS

-1560 TLICQQLQ
+1560 TLACQQLQ

-1581 QVMVHTRG
+1581 QMTVHSRG
-1589 DMKIHESTHN
+1589 DMKTHETTHSH
-1599 NQRDQIQ
+1599 RDQMQ

-1621 MEKEKIYKNEIT
+1621 MEKEKMYKYEIT

-1644 AIKAQERKT
+1644 AIKTQEKKT
-1653 SQREMQLERK
+1653 SQRETQLERK
-1663 VTTLEE
+1663 VTSLEE

-1674 KTQLDRENLAQGAKR
+1674 KAQLDREYLAQEAKR
-1689 AKTAE
+1689 VKTAE
-1694 ELLLWEK
+1694 ELSLWEK
-1701 QKKWQQTAEKLKE
+1701 QKKWQQTAEKLKG

-1725 LLANYEKLRSVVS
+1725 LLTNYEKLRSVVS

-1746 LRSKLKV
+1746 LRSKLKF

-1758 SGRPI
+1758 SGTSSGRPI
-1763 SNIQYN
+1763 SNIQSN
-1769 TVEEQL
+1769 VEEQL

-1780 ILRERVKE
+1780 ILRERVRE

-1808 KRHNTAL
+1808 KRHNAAL
-1815 EAVSQV
+1815 KAVSQ
-1821 SILII
+1821 
-1826 LYFYCEC
+1826 
-1833 TIFITFYYNAILQ
+1833 
-1846 GNTNVISQ
+1846 GNTCVSNQ

-1895 KVEHLEKYIQLLK
+1895 KVEHLEKYIKLLK

-1922 ELPESNKKSIFE
+1922 ELPEPSNKKSTFE

-1957 FNSKKTHLLVNKGKT
+1957 FNSKKSHFLVNQGKT
-1972 NIIEGSTL
+1972 NIIEGDTL

-1987 SQKRVISL
+1987 SQKRVVNL
-1995 EADLRLAEQRVIML
+1995 EADLRLSEQRVAML
-2009 ESAHKEDDNG
+2009 EKAQKEDDNG

-2033 LLNKVKQLLTRAAIN
+2033 LLDKVKQLLTRAAIN

-2062 QTLSVIPECYV
+2062 QILSTIPECYV
-2073 TPSTPQ
+2073 TPPTPQ

>member
-1 MVRTDWDRL
+1 MVRTDWDRI

-25 LFPAV
+25 LFPTV
-30 VRCDAE
+30 VRCDVD
-36 EIADIHG
+36 EIADVHG

-51 QEMLTYKDNQISKN
+51 QEMLTYKDNQVEALLLECGELKETIASKR
-65 KIIFIDEIKL
+65 KIEDR
-75 FLLIIYTHFLFS
+75 
-87 SIIYMIIILTDHGT
+87 D
-101 TAVKQENDD
+101 AVRQENDS
-110 FIDTDLKKHSD
+110 FARDTNLRGYSD
-121 AQGKSEK
+121 VHGKSEK

-140 KENESLKEQLTTL
+140 KENEILKEQLTTL
-153 KDEMEDA
+153 RDEMEDA
-160 TEKMNEVTEELRL
+160 TEKMNEMTEELCS
-173 AQIKIVEY
+173 AQVKAVEY

-186 KLEQENAALVIQIE
+186 KLEQENIALVTQIE
-200 ELTVQQVDRDK
+200 EITAQQIDRDK
-211 LLDEFGVAID
+211 MLDEFGVAID

-228 DVLDEKDMEITRL
+228 GVLDEKDMEITRL

-264 VQLNDEIVRR
+264 IHLNDEIARR

-292 NESAALIEKLKGET
+292 NESAALMEKLKGDAHEF
-306 HGSVKSDKRKEQKN
+306 VRSDKRKEQKS

-332 SNLENVL
+332 SNLENAL
-339 SQAQD
+339 SQSQD
-344 DATSQSSKLCEV
+344 DAKSQSSKLCEV
-356 LSTLKKYED
+356 LSTLKKYQD
-365 GNQALAK
+365 GNQALAR

-394 ANVINKL
+394 TNVINKL

-430 NVVTKRKE
+430 SVVAKRKE
-438 ESKKMEELIQ
+438 ESKKLEELVR
-448 QNKSLIEE
+448 QNKNLVAE

-465 MLKYKLSKSEKLDI
+465 MLKYKLSKSEKVLDI
-479 SNNLDNSS
+479 SENLDDSS
-487 NQFLHSTKLMESENM
+487 NQFLHSTKLIESEN
-502 KISSKIDISEV
+502 IQLYSKTDISEV

-578 HLNVY
+578 HLNV
-583 YYVIY
+583 IQGSNAELRSQLKSL
-588 RKELQRKDNILQDL
+588 RKELQRKDNILRDL
-602 AVNKDIDFEKLYE
+602 AANKDIDFEKLYE
-615 KHGEDE
+615 KHGEEE

-630 KVLQMAYKN
+630 KALQMAYKN
-639 ETEEWEKQKDLL
+639 EIEEWEKQKDLL
-651 VQENNELTDE
+651 VQENNDLKDE
-661 IDGLKKQLEIYKKNW
+661 TDGLKKQLEIYKKNW
-676 QIIEDGD
+676 QILEDGD
-683 DEAQK
+683 DVVQK
-688 AFAAKTTEYA
+688 AFAAKTREYA
-698 NTANEIIVM
+698 NIANEIIVM
-707 NRKNASLQQLLNKET
+707 NRKNASLQQLLDKET
-722 NRLYEYQKE
+722 NRLYEYQKG

-740 KTLTEANKYS
+740 KMLTEANKYS

-764 YNSVSAIVHNEL
+764 CNSVSVIVHNEL
-776 KEKYEELNIRHHAL
+776 KDKYEELSIRHRAL
-790 LETVMVSPS
+790 LETVIVSPN
-799 SNEIL
+799 SNEIT

-815 EKRQLIEDSRKTD
+815 EKNQLIEDLRKA
-828 YESDDYLQ
+828 DDYGGDSSQ
-836 QRLKEIETKEL
+836 QRLKEIEAKEL

-887 LIEIHKTLSKKITLQ
+887 LIEVHKTLSKKIALQ
-902 ETVQT
+902 ETVQI
-907 DDNHI
+907 DDNRI
-912 QELQNEKKQLFIENK
+912 QELQNEKTQLLVENE
-927 SLKKMLHISEEE
+927 SLKKLLQISEEE

-971 ATISRLDFE
+971 ATISLLDFE

-987 EMELSTQKTR
+987 EMELSAQKAR
-997 LQNELSCAQ
+997 LQNELSCVRQ
-1006 EEFNN
+1006 ELDNSS
-1011 LKQKYEEMHSYVQDY
+1011 KKYEEMRGYVQDY
-1026 RKQCDNRCKYYID
+1026 RKQCDNRCGYYVD

-1053 ISTLEKVITLAAKLK
+1053 ISALEKVVTLAAKLK
-1068 IDRQNIDAEL
+1068 VDRQNIDTEMHKT
-1078 QNAKKCHEDIQYEQQ
+1078 KKCHEDIKYEQQ
-1093 YLSARL
+1093 CLSARL
-1099 AIVERL
+1099 EIVERL
-1105 KDMLEHQIG
+1105 KDMLEQQIG
-1114 AGSVQ
+1114 ADSVQ

-1139 RRITHLEYELQIA
+1139 RRIAHLEHELQIA

-1177 CPQQEH
+1177 YPQQEH
-1183 QTRITIPNFETK
+1183 HARISAPNFETK

-1208 QTDPYICCLNK
+1208 QTDPYICCLNQ
-1219 KVDETAKETDKE
+1219 KVEDTTKE
-1231 INKETNKETVI
+1231 IDKETVVSK
-1242 FQDIQEP
+1242 DIQKP
-1249 IKSSEFIKSSETT
+1249 IKPSETTEKTT

-1273 EKSTSSAMLNEQLDQ
+1273 EESASSAILNEQLDE
-1288 ALKLASEHS
+1288 ALKLASERS
-1297 AMLVKCESQLSEY
+1297 AMLVKCESQLAEY
-1310 KSKVDALNKV
+1310 KAKVDALNKA
-1320 ITEKDSQYQAKVDTL
+1320 ITEKDSQYEAKVDTL
-1335 NKAIEEKDSHLA
+1335 NKAIEERNLQYQTKVDNLNKAIEEKDSHLT
-1347 QKQNVLDELMTQPRV
+1347 QKQNVFDELMTQPRI
-1362 ASTDCAL
+1362 ASTDCADKLVL
-1369 KSMINSL
+1369 KSTINSL

-1401 SRAASR
+1401 SRAASQ

-1412 KNLHDHILAMQGK
+1412 KSLHDHILAMQGK
-1425 IQKSEDSVVTIKN
+1425 IRKSEDPAVIIKKA
-1438 VFEKPSTF
+1438 FEKTLAF

-1452 SNVVQEEE
+1452 SSAAQEEE

-1481 SERWHRLAEERLKHM
+1481 SERWHRLAEERLKYM
-1496 DCMRERLEQQH
+1496 DRMRERLEQQH
-1507 KNELESYRSEL
+1507 KNELESYRGEL
-1518 NKWHSEADVLRQQLS
+1518 NKWQSEADVLRQQLS

-1560 TLICQQLQ
+1560 TLACQQLQ

-1581 QVMVHTRG
+1581 QMTVHSRG
-1589 DMKIHESTHN
+1589 DMKTHETTHSH
-1599 NQRDQIQ
+1599 RDQMQ

-1621 MEKEKIYKNEIT
+1621 MEKEKMYKYEIT

-1644 AIKAQERKT
+1644 AIKTQEKKT
-1653 SQREMQLERK
+1653 SQRETQLERK
-1663 VTTLEE
+1663 VTSLEE

-1674 KTQLDRENLAQGAKR
+1674 KAQLDREYLAQEAKR
-1689 AKTAE
+1689 VKTAE
-1694 ELLLWEK
+1694 ELSLWEK
-1701 QKKWQQTAEKLKE
+1701 QKKWQQTAEKLKG

-1725 LLANYEKLRSVVS
+1725 LLTNYEKLRSVVS

-1746 LRSKLKV
+1746 LRSKLKF

-1758 SGRPI
+1758 SGTSSGRPI
-1763 SNIQYN
+1763 SNIQSN
-1769 TVEEQL
+1769 VEEQL

-1780 ILRERVKE
+1780 ILRERVRE

-1808 KRHNTAL
+1808 KRHNAAL
-1815 EAVSQV
+1815 KAVSQ
-1821 SILII
+1821 
-1826 LYFYCEC
+1826 
-1833 TIFITFYYNAILQ
+1833 
-1846 GNTNVISQ
+1846 GNTCVSNQ

-1895 KVEHLEKYIQLLK
+1895 KVEHLEKYIKLLK

-1922 ELPESNKKSIFE
+1922 ELPEPSNKKSTFE

-1957 FNSKKTHLLVNKGKT
+1957 FNSKKSHFLVNQGKT
-1972 NIIEGSTL
+1972 NIIEGDTL

-1987 SQKRVISL
+1987 SQKRVVNL
-1995 EADLRLAEQRVIML
+1995 EADLRLSEQRVAML
-2009 ESAHKEDDNG
+2009 EKAQKEDDNG

-2033 LLNKVKQLLTRAAIN
+2033 LLDKVKQLLTRAAIN

-2062 QTLSVIPECYV
+2062 QILSTIPECYV
-2073 TPSTPQ
+2073 TPPTPQ